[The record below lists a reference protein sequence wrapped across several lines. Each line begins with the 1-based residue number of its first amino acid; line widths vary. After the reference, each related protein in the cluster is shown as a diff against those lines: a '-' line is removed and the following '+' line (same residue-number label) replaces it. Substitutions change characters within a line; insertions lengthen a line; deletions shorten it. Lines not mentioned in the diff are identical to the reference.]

1 MPNIATIN
9 GIDED
14 DIATHNGITA
24 ANVASKGGDTWE
36 HLTAFGGGHQ
46 TATDLKTFF
55 DTNFINSFAINSPT
69 AGGNLILN
77 GQNVGPYDYVLKRSD
92 ITLSSTPTSSDWF
105 TTTKDTRSAII
116 GVAGNLTINSG
127 AFLRPPDRKLFM
139 AIYVD
144 GNLTINSGG
153 TISMTARGAN
163 HSGTGTSGGATTA
176 REIRLATGTFG
187 GISNPVVPAAGSAGG
202 VGATGTSGNTNNWP
216 TGGASDS
223 PAATGGGT
231 GGGGAGG
238 GGIIGDAGGGSYT
251 LGSGS
256 AGTCFSSGCGGGGMY
271 GINAG
276 QNITSDSA
284 ETNGG
289 QGGDSW
295 IKSNGYG
302 GPGAGN
308 PCGVYAGSTGGGGA
322 YPPGWHSSVPPQYTW
337 NHFRNSGTVPGGS
350 PYALPHHTAW
360 NSGSTNMRGREAV
373 FEGYENGTAGTLV
386 IYVSGT
392 LSGSGWID
400 SSGLDGGSDGG
411 GGSGGGSITVFYNTD
426 SSSITPR
433 APGQKGNAYNSW
445 NGGYGGTGTA
455 RKLSGL

>member
-9 GIDED
+9 GVDED

-36 HLTAFGGGHQ
+36 HLTAFGGGNQ
-46 TATDLKTFF
+46 SATDLKTFF

-127 AFLRPPDRKLFM
+127 AFIRPPDRKLFM

-187 GISNPVVPAAGSAGG
+187 GITNPVVPAAGGAG
-202 VGATGTSGNTNNWP
+202 
-216 TGGASDS
+216 
-223 PAATGGGT
+223 AATDTVTYAQDGHRYVGDPGTAGSGGGT
-231 GGGGAGG
+231 GGGGGG
-238 GGIIGDAGGGSYT
+238 GGGFPGQMGSNTYGG
-251 LGSGS
+251 GS
-256 AGTCFSSGCGGGGMY
+256 AGTCFSSGSGGGGIY
-271 GINAG
+271 NNG
-276 QNITSDSA
+276 QSNVTSGSGGA
-284 ETNGG
+284 NGG
-289 QGGDSW
+289 AGGDSW
-295 IKSNGYG
+295 INANGYM

-308 PCGVYAGSTGGGGA
+308 PAGFYAGIGAWGNVPYTSTSWKVWRNHRHLVC
-322 YPPGWHSSVPPQYTW
+322 PPIILS
-337 NHFRNSGTVPGGS
+337 
-350 PYALPHHTAW
+350 
-360 NSGSTNMRGREAV
+360 RG
-373 FEGYENGTAGTLV
+373 
-386 IYVSGT
+386 
-392 LSGSGWID
+392 
-400 SSGLDGGSDGG
+400 
-411 GGSGGGSITVFYNTD
+411 
-426 SSSITPR
+426 
-433 APGQKGNAYNSW
+433 
-445 NGGYGGTGTA
+445 
-455 RKLSGL
+455 

>member
-14 DIATHNGITA
+14 DIATHNGVTA
-24 ANVASKGGDTWE
+24 STILSKKGCTWE

-55 DTNFINSFAINSPT
+55 DTNFINSFAVNSPT

-144 GNLTINSGG
+144 GNLTINAGG

-187 GISNPVVPAAGSAGG
+187 GITNPVVPAAG
-202 VGATGTSGNTNNWP
+202 GA
-216 TGGASDS
+216 GASTDTVTYAQENARYTGDPGTAGS
-223 PAATGGGT
+223 GGGT
-231 GGGGAGG
+231 GGGGGG
-238 GGIIGDAGGGSYT
+238 GGGFPGQMGSNTYGG
-251 LGSGS
+251 GS
-256 AGTCFSSGCGGGGMY
+256 AGTCFSSGTGGGGVY
-271 GINAG
+271 NNSYTVQPAAATAGGANGGAGGNSWINA
-276 QNITSDSA
+276 
-284 ETNGG
+284 
-289 QGGDSW
+289 QGFA
-295 IKSNGYG
+295 

-308 PCGVYAGSTGGGGA
+308 PAGLYQGIGPWGNAA
-322 YPPGWHSSVPPQYTW
+322 YQSNTW
-337 NHFRNSGTVPGGS
+337 PYFRNIGQ
-350 PYALPHHTAW
+350 APHMTFPHQSAW
-360 NSGSTNMRGREAV
+360 TSGSTNMRGREAA
-373 FEGYENGTAGTLV
+373 FEGYANGTAGTLV
-386 IYVSGT
+386 IYVTGT
-392 LSGSGWID
+392 LSGSGFIY

-411 GGSGGGSITVFYNTD
+411 AGSGGGSITVFYNTD
-426 SSSITPR
+426 SSSITPQ
-433 APGQKGNAYNSW
+433 APGQKGGSW
-445 NGGYGGTGTA
+445 NSSNGGLGGTGTA

>member
-9 GIDED
+9 GVDED
-14 DIATHNGITA
+14 DIATHNGVTA
-24 ANVASKGGDTWE
+24 STILSKKGCTWE
-36 HLTAFGGGHQ
+36 HLTAFGGGNQ
-46 TATDLKTFF
+46 SATDLKTFF
-55 DTNFINSFAINSPT
+55 DTNFINSFAVNSPT
-69 AGGNLILN
+69 AGGNLTLN

-127 AFLRPPDRKLFM
+127 AFIRPPDRKLFM

-187 GISNPVVPAAGSAGG
+187 GITNPVVPAAG
-202 VGATGTSGNTNNWP
+202 GA
-216 TGGASDS
+216 GASTDTVTYAQENVRS
-223 PAATGGGT
+223 TGDPGTAGSGGGT
-231 GGGGAGG
+231 GGGGGGAGG
-238 GGIIGDAGGGSYT
+238 FPGQMGTNTYGG
-251 LGSGS
+251 GS
-256 AGTCFSSGCGGGGMY
+256 AGTCFSSGSGGGGVY
-271 GINAG
+271 NNSYTVSTAAATAGGANGGAGGNSWINAG
-276 QNITSDSA
+276 
-284 ETNGG
+284 GFM
-289 QGGDSW
+289 
-295 IKSNGYG
+295 

-308 PCGVYAGSTGGGGA
+308 PAGFYAGTGWWGNVPYTSTSWKVCRDGGTA
-322 YPPGWHSSVPPQYTW
+322 PHQT
-337 NHFRNSGTVPGGS
+337 
-350 PYALPHHTAW
+350 LPHHEPWT
-360 NSGSTNMRGREAV
+360 SGATNMRGREAA
-373 FEGYENGTAGTLV
+373 FEGYANGTAGTLV
-386 IYVSGT
+386 IYVTGT
-392 LSGSGWID
+392 LSGSGYIY

-426 SSSITPR
+426 SSSITPQ
-433 APGQKGNAYNSW
+433 APGQKGGAWNSS
-445 NGGYGGTGTA
+445 NGGLGGTGTA